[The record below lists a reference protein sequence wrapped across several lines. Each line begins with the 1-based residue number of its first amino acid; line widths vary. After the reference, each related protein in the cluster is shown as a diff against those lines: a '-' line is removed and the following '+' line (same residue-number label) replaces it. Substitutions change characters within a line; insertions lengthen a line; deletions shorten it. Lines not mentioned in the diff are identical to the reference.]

1 MRIPVSWLAEY
12 AALPEGLTTEA
23 LDAALVEAGLEV
35 EEVDDL
41 RGRVTGPLVVGRVAS
56 IEELT
61 EFKKPIRHCWVEV
74 GEAEP
79 RSVICG
85 ARNFAEGDLVVVAL
99 PGAELPGGFK
109 IASRQT
115 YGRLSDGMICSAR
128 ELGVSD
134 DHEGIIVLPTELLNT
149 VEVGAD
155 ARPVVGLD
163 DVVFELAITPDM
175 GYCFSVRGIAR
186 EVAHRLGV
194 AFTDPV
200 SKAAAPAAT
209 DGQPFPLRVETDGC
223 SRFTLRAVHGV
234 DANAESPEWMAKRL
248 TQAGM
253 RPLGLAV
260 DVTNYLMLELGHPLH
275 AFDLDALKGGL
286 VVRRANA
293 GETLTTLDD
302 VERRLDPEDM
312 VIVDGTGPLSLA
324 GVMGGQTSEVGPT
337 TRNVLIEAAHWDP
350 TSIARTSRRH
360 KLTSEASKR
369 YERGADAAISLLA
382 AQRAADL
389 LVEYGGGT
397 LAAEVADVDHREPIA
412 PIVMPVDLPSRTIGV
427 AYERDLVVAMLEAAG
442 CEVVGGKV
450 KEGTVEGGD
459 VFTVVPASWRP
470 DLTDPADLVEEV
482 ARLHGYGHIPSSIPR
497 AIAGTGLTASQRR
510 RRRVARSLA
519 DNGFVETYTF
529 PFVSRERADEFGL
542 DEKDP
547 QREAVAVLNPLDDAA
562 PLLRTTV
569 LASLVNAVKINLA
582 RGARDL
588 AVFEE
593 GLVFQPAEGW
603 TDLDVV
609 TLPVSRRPEDEQI
622 AAAIRRLPVQP
633 RHVAAVLCGQ
643 ASLAGVDTP
652 GRAVDWADAVEAA
665 EVVAEASGLKLEV
678 AQGEAA
684 PWHPGRCAELRVDG
698 LPVGHAGE
706 LHPEVC
712 ARLGLPKR
720 TVAMELDLSALP
732 LPDLAPAP
740 VISHFPAT
748 LIDVAVVVAE
758 AVPAG
763 EVESALREGAGE
775 LLDSLRLFDVYRD
788 AKLGED
794 RKSLAFKLELRAADR
809 TLTNEEGVAVRDA
822 AVAVAADR
830 FGAAI
835 RV

>member
-12 AALPEGLTTEA
+12 AALPADLTTEA

-61 EFKKPIRHCWVEV
+61 EFKKPIRHCRVEV

-109 IASRQT
+109 IGSRKT

-134 DHEGIIVLPTELLNT
+134 DHEGIIVLEGGT
-149 VEVGAD
+149 VGED
-155 ARPVVGLD
+155 ARPLVGLD

-194 AFTDPV
+194 AFTDPAA
-200 SKAAAPAAT
+200 KAVEPTAT
-209 DGQPFPLRVETDGC
+209 EHPPYPVRVETDGC
-223 SRFTLRAVHGV
+223 SRFTLREVRDV
-234 DANAESPEWMAKRL
+234 DANAESPAWMAKRL
-248 TQAGM
+248 AQAGM

-275 AFDLDALKGGL
+275 AFDRDALQDVM
-286 VVRRANA
+286 VVRRAKP
-293 GETLTTLDD
+293 GETLKTLDD
-302 VERRLDPEDM
+302 VERGLDPEDM
-312 VIVDGTGPLSLA
+312 VITDGTGPLSLA
-324 GVMGGQTSEVGPT
+324 GVMGGQTSEVGPN
-337 TRNVLIEAAHWDP
+337 TRNVLIEAAHWNP

-397 LAAEVADVDHREPIA
+397 LVEAVADIDNREPIT
-412 PIVMPVDLPSRTIGV
+412 PIVMPVDLPSRTVGV
-427 AYERDLVVAMLEAAG
+427 DYGRELIVAMLEAAG
-442 CEVVGGKV
+442 CEIVGGVV

-459 VFTVVPASWRP
+459 VLTVVPASWRP

-482 ARLHGYGHIPSSIPR
+482 ARLHGYGHIPSSVPP
-497 AIAGTGLTASQRR
+497 AIAGTGLTSSQRR
-510 RRRVARSLA
+510 RRRVARALA
-519 DNGFVETYTF
+519 DSGFVETYTF
-529 PFVSRERADEFGL
+529 PFVSRARADELGL

-569 LASLVNAVKINLA
+569 LASLVNAVRINLA

-603 TDLDVV
+603 SDLAVV
-609 TLPVSRRPEDEQI
+609 ELPVSKRPEDEAI

-643 ASLAGVDTP
+643 AVPAGVDTP
-652 GRAVDWADAVEAA
+652 GRVVDWADAVEAA
-665 EVVAEASGLKLEV
+665 EVVAAASGVDLEV

-684 PWHPGRCAELRVDG
+684 PWHPGRCAELRVG
-698 LPVGHAGE
+698 GVVVGHAGE

-712 ARLGLPKR
+712 ERLGLPRR
-720 TVAMELDLSALP
+720 TAAMELDLTALP

-748 LIDVAVVVAE
+748 LIDVAIVVAE
-758 AVPAG
+758 AVSVG
-763 EVESALREGAGE
+763 EVEAALREGAGA

-788 AKLGED
+788 AKLGEG

-822 AVAVAADR
+822 AVAVAAER

-835 RV
+835 RE

>member
-12 AALPEGLTTEA
+12 AALPEDLTTEA

-85 ARNFAEGDLVVVAL
+85 ARNFAAGDLVVVAL

-109 IASRQT
+109 IGSRKT

-134 DHEGIIVLPTELLNT
+134 EHDGIIVLPEG
-149 VEVGAD
+149 EVGAD
-155 ARPVVGLD
+155 ARPLVGLD

-175 GYCFSVRGIAR
+175 GYCFSVRGVAR

-194 AFTDPV
+194 AFTDPAA
-200 SKAAAPAAT
+200 KAVEPAAT
-209 DGQPFPLRVETDGC
+209 EHPPYPIRVETDGC
-223 SRFTLRAVHGV
+223 TRFTLREVRDV

-275 AFDLDALKGGL
+275 AFDRDALEDVM
-286 VVRRANA
+286 VVRRAKP
-293 GETLTTLDD
+293 GETLKTLDD
-302 VERRLDPEDM
+302 VERKLDPEDM
-312 VIVDGTGPLSLA
+312 VITDGTGPLSLA

-337 TRNVLIEAAHWDP
+337 TRNVLIEAAHWNP

-397 LAAEVADVDHREPIA
+397 LVETVADIDHREPIT
-412 PIVMPVDLPSRTIGV
+412 PISIPVTLPSKTIGV
-427 AYERDLVVAMLEAAG
+427 DYDRATVVSMLEAAG
-442 CEVVGGKV
+442 C
-450 KEGTVEGGD
+450 TVEGD
-459 VFTVVPASWRP
+459 EVLTVTPASWRP

-497 AIAGTGLTASQRR
+497 AIAGTGLTSSQRR
-510 RRRVARSLA
+510 RRRVARALA

-529 PFVSRERADEFGL
+529 PFVTRDRADELGL

-569 LASLVNAVKINLA
+569 LASLLNAVRLNLA
-582 RGARDL
+582 RGTKDL

-603 TDLDVV
+603 TELDVV
-609 TLPVSRRPEDEQI
+609 ELPVSKRPADEAI

-643 ASLAGVDTP
+643 AAPAGVDSP

-665 EVVAEASGLKLEV
+665 EVVAEASGVKLEV

-698 LPVGHAGE
+698 VVVGHAGE

-712 ARLGLPKR
+712 GRLGLPRR
-720 TVAMELDLSALP
+720 TVAMELDLTALP

-758 AVPAG
+758 TVPAG
-763 EVESALREGAGE
+763 DVEAALRDGAGE

-788 AKLGED
+788 AKLGEG

-809 TLTNEEGVAVRDA
+809 TLTNEEGVAVRDS
-822 AVAVAADR
+822 AVAVAAER
-830 FGAAI
+830 FGASI
-835 RV
+835 RE

>member
-12 AALPEGLTTEA
+12 AALPADLTTEA
-23 LDAALVEAGLEV
+23 LDSALVESGLEV

-61 EFKKPIRHCWVEV
+61 EFKKPIRHCHVEV

-79 RSVICG
+79 RSIICG

-99 PGAELPGGFK
+99 PGAVLPGGFA
-109 IASRQT
+109 IGSRKT

-134 DHEGIIVLPTELLNT
+134 DHDGIIVLPEGT
-149 VEVGAD
+149 VGED
-155 ARPVVGLD
+155 ARPLVGLD

-186 EVAHRLGV
+186 EVAHRLGA
-194 AFTDPV
+194 AFAD
-200 SKAAAPAAT
+200 PAAKADEPKTT
-209 DGQPFPLRVETDGC
+209 DVPPYPVRVETDGC
-223 SRFTLRAVHGV
+223 TRFTLREVRDV

-248 TQAGM
+248 VQAGM

-275 AFDLDALKGGL
+275 AFDRDALEDVM
-286 VVRRANA
+286 VVRRAQP
-293 GETLTTLDD
+293 GETLTTLDG

-312 VIVDGTGPLSLA
+312 VICDATGPLSLA
-324 GVMGGQTSEVGPT
+324 GVMGGLTSEVAPG

-350 TSIARTSRRH
+350 VSIARTSRRH
-360 KLTSEASKR
+360 RLTSEASKR
-369 YERGADAAISLLA
+369 YERGADPAISLLA

-397 LAAEVADVDHREPIA
+397 LVDEVADIDRRTPAEPIA
-412 PIVMPVDLPSRTIGV
+412 VPVDLPSRTVGV
-427 AYERDLVVAMLEAAG
+427 DYDRATVVSMLEAAG
-442 CEVVGGKV
+442 C
-450 KEGTVEGGD
+450 TVDGEGD
-459 VFTVVPASWRP
+459 VLSVTPASWRP

-482 ARLHGYGHIPSSIPR
+482 VRLHGYAHVPSATPR
-497 AIAGTGLTASQRR
+497 AIAGTGLTAAQRR
-510 RRRVARSLA
+510 RRRVARALA

-529 PFVSRERADEFGL
+529 PFVSRDRADELGL

-569 LASLVNAVKINLA
+569 LASLVNAVKTNLA

-603 TDLDVV
+603 TELDLV
-609 TLPVSRRPEDEQI
+609 TLPVSKRPEDEAI

-643 ASLAGVDTP
+643 AVPVGVDEP

-665 EVVAEASGLKLEV
+665 EIVAEAAGVELQV

-698 LPVGHAGE
+698 VVVGHAGE

-712 ARLGLPKR
+712 DRLGLPRR
-720 TVAMELDLSALP
+720 TAAMELDLTALP

-758 AVPAG
+758 SVPAG
-763 EVESALREGAGE
+763 QVEAALREGAGE

-788 AKLGED
+788 PKLGEG

-822 AVAVAADR
+822 AVAVAAER
-830 FGAAI
+830 FGAGL
-835 RV
+835 RE

>member
-12 AALPEGLTTEA
+12 AALPADLSTEA

-109 IASRQT
+109 IGSRKT
-115 YGRLSDGMICSAR
+115 YGRLSDGMICSAS

-134 DHEGIIVLPTELLNT
+134 DHDGIIVLPEGD
-149 VEVGAD
+149 VGAD
-155 ARPVVGLD
+155 ARPLVGLD
-163 DVVFELAITPDM
+163 EVVFELAITPDM

-200 SKAAAPAAT
+200 AKAAEPKAT
-209 DGQPFPLRVETDGC
+209 AGQPFPLSVETDGC
-223 SRFTLRAVHGV
+223 TRFTLRAVRDV
-234 DANAESPEWMAKRL
+234 DANAEAPEWMAKRL

-275 AFDLDALKGGL
+275 AFDLDALEGGL
-286 VVRRANA
+286 TVRRANP

-302 VERRLDPEDM
+302 VERVLDPEDM
-312 VIVDGTGPLSLA
+312 VICDATGPLSLA

-337 TRNVLIEAAHWDP
+337 TSNVLIEAAHWNP
-350 TSIARTSRRH
+350 VSIARTSRRH

-369 YERGADAAISLLA
+369 YERGADAAISMLA

-397 LAAEVADVDHREPIA
+397 LVAEVADVDRREPIA
-412 PIVMPVDLPSRTIGV
+412 PIVMPVDLPSKTIGV
-427 AYERDLVVAMLEAAG
+427 EYDRELIVAMLEAAG

-497 AIAGTGLTASQRR
+497 AIAGTGLSSSQRR
-510 RRRVARSLA
+510 RRRVARALA

-529 PFVSRERADEFGL
+529 PFVSRERADELGL

-547 QREAVAVLNPLDDAA
+547 QREAIAVLNPLDDAA

-569 LASLVNAVKINLA
+569 LASLVNAVKVNLA

-603 TDLDVV
+603 TELDLVA
-609 TLPVSRRPEDEQI
+609 LPVSKRPADEAI
-622 AAAIRRLPVQP
+622 EAAIRRLPVQP

-643 ASLAGVDTP
+643 AVPVGVGVP
-652 GRAVDWADAVEAA
+652 GRAVDWTDAVEAA
-665 EVVAEASGLKLEV
+665 EVVAEASGVQLQV

-712 ARLGLPKR
+712 DRLGLPKR

-732 LPDLAPAP
+732 AAGLAPAP

-775 LLDSLRLFDVYRD
+775 LLDGLRLFDVYRD

-822 AVAVAADR
+822 AVAVAAER
-830 FGAAI
+830 FGASI

>member
-12 AALPEGLTTEA
+12 AALPADLSTEA
-23 LDAALVEAGLEV
+23 LDAALVESGLEV

-61 EFKKPIRHCWVEV
+61 EFKKPIRHCQVEV

-79 RSVICG
+79 RSIICG

-109 IASRQT
+109 IASRKT

-134 DHEGIIVLPTELLNT
+134 DHEGIIVLPET
-149 VEVGAD
+149 VLETTAVGED

-194 AFTDPV
+194 AFTDPAA
-200 SKAAAPAAT
+200 KAAEPKAT
-209 DGQPFPLRVETDGC
+209 EHPPYPVRVETDGC
-223 SRFTLRAVHGV
+223 TRFTLREVRDV
-234 DANAESPEWMAKRL
+234 DANAESPEWMARRL
-248 TQAGM
+248 VQAGM

-275 AFDLDALKGGL
+275 AFDRDALEDVL
-286 VVRRANA
+286 VVRRAQP
-293 GETLTTLDD
+293 GETLKTLDD
-302 VERRLDPEDM
+302 VERALDPEDM
-312 VIVDGTGPLSLA
+312 VICDATGPLSLA
-324 GVMGGQTSEVGPT
+324 GVMGGLTSEVVPG

-350 TSIARTSRRH
+350 VSIARTSRRH

-369 YERGADAAISLLA
+369 YERGADAALSMIA

-389 LVEYGGGT
+389 LVEYGGGN
-397 LAAEVADVDHREPIA
+397 LVDEVADLDNRKPIPA
-412 PIVMPVDLPSRTIGV
+412 ISLPVDLPSRTVGV
-427 AYERDLVVAMLEAAG
+427 EYDRATVVAMLEAAG
-442 CEVVGGKV
+442 C
-450 KEGTVEGGD
+450 TVDGDGD
-459 VFTVVPASWRP
+459 VLSVVPASWRT
-470 DLTDPADLVEEV
+470 DITDPVDLVEEV
-482 ARLHGYGHIPSSIPR
+482 VRLHGYAHVPSATPR
-497 AIAGTGLTASQRR
+497 AIAGTGLTAAQRR
-510 RRRVARSLA
+510 RRRVARALA
-519 DNGFVETYTF
+519 DGGFVETYTF
-529 PFVSRERADEFGL
+529 PFVSRDRADELGL

-569 LASLVNAVKINLA
+569 LATLVNAVRINLA
-582 RGARDL
+582 RGAKDL

-593 GLVFQPAEGW
+593 GLVFEPAGGW
-603 TDLDVV
+603 TELDAVV
-609 TLPVSRRPEDEQI
+609 LPVSKRPDDEAI

-643 ASLAGVDTP
+643 AVPAGVDAP

-665 EVVAEASGLKLEV
+665 ELVARAAGVELEA
-678 AQGEAA
+678 AQGQAA

-698 LPVGHAGE
+698 VAVGHAGE

-712 ARLGLPKR
+712 ERLGLPRR
-720 TVAMELDLSALP
+720 TAAMELDLTALP
-732 LPDLAPAP
+732 LPGLAPAP
-740 VISHFPAT
+740 VVSHFPAT
-748 LIDVAVVVAE
+748 LIDVAVVVDE

-763 EVESALREGAGE
+763 QVEAALREGAGE

-788 AKLGED
+788 AKLGEG
-794 RKSLAFKLELRAADR
+794 RKSLAFKLELRANDR

-822 AVAVAADR
+822 AVAVAAER
-830 FGAAI
+830 FGAGL
-835 RV
+835 RG

>member
-12 AALPEGLTTEA
+12 AALPADLSTEA
-23 LDAALVEAGLEV
+23 LDAALVESGLEV

-56 IEELT
+56 VEELT
-61 EFKKPIRHCWVEV
+61 EFKKPIRHCQVEV

-79 RSVICG
+79 RSIICG

-109 IASRQT
+109 IASRKT

-134 DHEGIIVLPTELLNT
+134 DHEGIIVLPEAVLEQTA
-149 VEVGAD
+149 VGED

-194 AFTDPV
+194 AFTDPAA
-200 SKAAAPAAT
+200 KAAEPKAT
-209 DGQPFPLRVETDGC
+209 EHPPYPVRVETDGC
-223 SRFTLRAVHGV
+223 TRFTLREVRDV
-234 DANAESPEWMAKRL
+234 DANAEAPEWMARRL
-248 TQAGM
+248 VQAGM

-275 AFDLDALKGGL
+275 AFDRDALEDVL
-286 VVRRANA
+286 VVRRAQP
-293 GETLTTLDD
+293 GETLKTLDD
-302 VERRLDPEDM
+302 VERKLDPEDM
-312 VIVDGTGPLSLA
+312 VICDATGPLSLA
-324 GVMGGQTSEVGPT
+324 GVMGGLTSEVVPG

-350 TSIARTSRRH
+350 VSIARTSRRH

-369 YERGADAAISLLA
+369 YERGADAALSMTA

-397 LAAEVADVDHREPIA
+397 LVDEVADIDNRKPIPA
-412 PIVMPVDLPSRTIGV
+412 IELPVDLPSRTVGV
-427 AYERDLVVAMLEAAG
+427 DYDRATVVAMLEAAG
-442 CEVVGGKV
+442 C
-450 KEGTVEGGD
+450 TVDGDGD
-459 VFTVVPASWRP
+459 VLSVVPAPWRT
-470 DLTDPADLVEEV
+470 DITDPVDLVEEV
-482 ARLHGYGHIPSSIPR
+482 VRLHGYAHVPSATPR
-497 AIAGTGLTASQRR
+497 AIAGTGLTAAQRR
-510 RRRVARSLA
+510 RRRVARALA
-519 DNGFVETYTF
+519 DGGFVETYTF
-529 PFVSRERADEFGL
+529 PFVSRDRADELGL

-569 LASLVNAVKINLA
+569 LASLVNAVRINLA
-582 RGARDL
+582 RGAKDL

-593 GLVFQPAEGW
+593 GLVFRPADGW
-603 TDLDVV
+603 TELDAVV
-609 TLPVSRRPEDEQI
+609 LPVSKRPDDEAI

-643 ASLAGVDTP
+643 AVPAGVDSP

-665 EVVAEASGLKLEV
+665 ELVAQASGVELEA
-678 AQGEAA
+678 AQGQAA

-698 LPVGHAGE
+698 VVVGHAGE

-712 ARLGLPKR
+712 ERLGLPRR
-720 TVAMELDLSALP
+720 TAAMELDLTALP

-740 VISHFPAT
+740 VVSHFPAT
-748 LIDVAVVVAE
+748 LIDVAVVVDE

-763 EVESALREGAGE
+763 QVEAALREGAGE

-788 AKLGED
+788 AKLGEG
-794 RKSLAFKLELRAADR
+794 RKSLAFKLELRANDR

-822 AVAVAADR
+822 AVAVAAER
-830 FGAAI
+830 FGAGLRA
-835 RV
+835 

>member
-12 AALPEGLTTEA
+12 AALPADLTTEA
-23 LDAALVEAGLEV
+23 LDAALVECGLEV

-41 RGRVTGPLVVGRVAS
+41 RARVTGPLVVGRVVA

-61 EFKKPIRHCWVEV
+61 EFKKPIRHCRVDV

-79 RSVICG
+79 RLIICG
-85 ARNFAEGDLVVVAL
+85 ASNFAEGDLVVVAL

-109 IASRQT
+109 IGSRQT

-134 DHEGIIVLPTELLNT
+134 EHDGILVLSEG
-149 VEVGAD
+149 EVGAD
-155 ARPVVGLD
+155 GRAAVGLD

-194 AFTDPV
+194 AFTDPAA
-200 SKAAAPAAT
+200 KAVEPVAT
-209 DGQPFPLRVETDGC
+209 EHPPYPIRVETDGC
-223 SRFTLRAVHGV
+223 TRFTLREVRDV
-234 DANAESPEWMAKRL
+234 DANAASPEWMAKRL
-248 TQAGM
+248 VQAGM

-275 AFDLDALKGGL
+275 AFDRDALEDVL
-286 VVRRANA
+286 VVRRANP
-293 GETLTTLDD
+293 GETLQTLDD
-302 VERRLDPEDM
+302 VIRKLDPEDI
-312 VIVDGTGPLSLA
+312 VITDGTGPISLA
-324 GVMGGQTSEVGPT
+324 GVMGGQTSEVGPK
-337 TRNVLIEAAHWDP
+337 TRNVLIEAAHWNP
-350 TSIARTSRRH
+350 VSIARTSRRH
-360 KLTSEASKR
+360 RITSEASKR
-369 YERGADAAISLLA
+369 YERGADPALSLIA
-382 AQRAADL
+382 AQRAAEL

-397 LAAEVADVDHREPIA
+397 LVETVADVDHRVPSA
-412 PIVMPVDLPSRTIGV
+412 PISMPVDLPSRTVGV
-427 AYERDLVVAMLEAAG
+427 DYDRSLVVAMLEAAG
-442 CEVVGGKV
+442 C
-450 KEGTVEGGD
+450 TVDGD
-459 VFTVVPASWRP
+459 DVLSVTPASWRP

-482 ARLHGYGHIPSSIPR
+482 VRLHGYAHVPSAKPR
-497 AIAGTGLTASQRR
+497 AIAGTGLTAAQRR
-510 RRRVARSLA
+510 RRRVARALA

-529 PFVSRERADEFGL
+529 PFVSRERADELGL

-569 LASLVNAVKINLA
+569 LASLVNAVRTNLA

-593 GLVFQPAEGW
+593 GLVFQPAEDW
-603 TDLDVV
+603 ADLEVV
-609 TLPVSRRPEDEQI
+609 ELPVSKRPEDEAI

-643 ASLAGVDTP
+643 AVPAGVDAP
-652 GRAVDWADAVEAA
+652 GRTVDWADAIEAA
-665 EVVAEASGLKLEV
+665 EVVAEASGVALEV
-678 AQGEAA
+678 TQGEAA
-684 PWHPGRCAELRVDG
+684 PWHPGRCAELRVG
-698 LPVGHAGE
+698 GIPVGYAGE

-712 ARLGLPKR
+712 ERLGLPRR
-720 TVAMELDLSALP
+720 TAAMELDLTALP
-732 LPDLAPAP
+732 EQDLAPAP

-758 AVPAG
+758 PVPAG

-788 AKLGED
+788 AKLGEG

-822 AVAVAADR
+822 AVAVAAAR

>member
-12 AALPEGLTTEA
+12 AALPADLSTA
-23 LDAALVEAGLEV
+23 DLDAALVECGLEV

-41 RGRVTGPLVVGRVAS
+41 RARVTGPLVVGRVAS

-79 RSVICG
+79 RSIICG

-99 PGAELPGGFK
+99 PGAELPGGFR
-109 IASRQT
+109 IASRKT

-134 DHEGIIVLPTELLNT
+134 DHEGIIVLPEGT
-149 VEVGAD
+149 VGED
-155 ARPVVGLD
+155 ARAVVGLD

-194 AFTDPV
+194 AFTDPAA
-200 SKAAAPAAT
+200 KAKEEPAT
-209 DGQPFPLRVETDGC
+209 GSQPFPIAVETEGC
-223 SRFTLRAVHGV
+223 TRFTARAVHNV
-234 DANAESPEWMAKRL
+234 DANAESPEWLAKRL
-248 TQAGM
+248 VQAGM
-253 RPLGLAV
+253 RPIGLAV

-275 AFDLDALKGGL
+275 AFDLDALSEGL
-286 VVRRANA
+286 TVRQARP
-293 GETLTTLDD
+293 GEVLKTLDD

-312 VIVDGTGPLSLA
+312 VICDATGPLSLA
-324 GVMGGQTSEVGPT
+324 GVMGGQSSEVEPH
-337 TRNVLIEAAHWDP
+337 TRNVLIEAAHWNP
-350 TSIARTSRRH
+350 TAIARTSRRH
-360 KLTSEASKR
+360 RLSSEASKR
-369 YERGADAAISLLA
+369 YERGADAALSLLA

-397 LAAEVADVDHREPIA
+397 LAPEVADIDRRGPIA
-412 PIVMPVDLPSRTIGV
+412 PITIPVDLPARTVGV
-427 AYERDLVVAMLEAAG
+427 DYERATVVAMLEAAG
-442 CEVVGGKV
+442 C
-450 KEGTVEGGD
+450 TVDGDGD
-459 VFTVVPASWRP
+459 VLTVVPASWRP

-482 ARLHGYGHIPSSIPR
+482 VRLHGYAHVPSATPR
-497 AIAGTGLTASQRR
+497 AIAGTGLTSAQRR
-510 RRRVARSLA
+510 RRRVARALA

-529 PFVSRERADEFGL
+529 PFVSRERADELGL

-562 PLLRTTV
+562 PLLRATV
-569 LASLVNAVKINLA
+569 LASLVNAVRVNLA
-582 RGARDL
+582 RGAKDL

-603 TDLDVV
+603 TEFDVV
-609 TLPVSRRPEDEQI
+609 ALPVSKRPEDEAI
-622 AAAIRRLPVQP
+622 EAAIRRLPVQP

-643 ASLAGVDTP
+643 AVPAGVDSP

-665 EVVAEASGLKLEV
+665 EVVAEAAGVVLET

-698 LPVGHAGE
+698 AVVGHAGE

-712 ARLGLPKR
+712 ARLGLPRR
-720 TVAMELDLSALP
+720 TAAMELDLTALP

-740 VISHFPAT
+740 VVSHFPAT
-748 LIDVAVVVAE
+748 LIDVAVVVDE

-763 EVESALREGAGE
+763 KVEEALREGAGE

-788 AKLGED
+788 AKLGEG
-794 RKSLAFKLELRAADR
+794 RKSLAFKLELRANDR

-822 AVAVAADR
+822 AVAVAAER
-830 FGAAI
+830 FGAGL
-835 RV
+835 RE

>member
-12 AALPEGLTTEA
+12 AALPADLSTEA
-23 LDAALVEAGLEV
+23 LDAALVESGLEV

-61 EFKKPIRHCWVEV
+61 EFKKPIRHCQVEV

-79 RSVICG
+79 RSIICG
-85 ARNFAEGDLVVVAL
+85 ARNFNEGDLVVVAL

-109 IASRQT
+109 IGSRKT

-134 DHEGIIVLPTELLNT
+134 DHEGIIVLDEGT
-149 VEVGAD
+149 VGED
-155 ARPVVGLD
+155 ARAIVGLD

-200 SKAAAPAAT
+200 AKAAEPKAT
-209 DGQPFPLRVETDGC
+209 EHPPYPVRVETDGC
-223 SRFTLRAVHGV
+223 TRFTLREVRDV
-234 DANAESPEWMAKRL
+234 DANAEAPEWMAKRL
-248 TQAGM
+248 VQAGM

-275 AFDLDALKGGL
+275 AFDRDALEDVL
-286 VVRRANA
+286 VVRRANP
-293 GETLTTLDD
+293 GETLKTLDD
-302 VERRLDPEDM
+302 VERKLDPEDM
-312 VIVDGTGPLSLA
+312 VICDATGPLSLA
-324 GVMGGQTSEVGPT
+324 GVMGGLTSEVVPG

-397 LAAEVADVDHREPIA
+397 LVEEVADLDGRAPIA
-412 PIVMPVDLPSRTIGV
+412 PIELPVDLPSRLVGV
-427 AYERDLVVAMLEAAG
+427 DYGRATVVSMLEASG
-442 CEVVGGKV
+442 C
-450 KEGTVEGGD
+450 TVEGGD
-459 VFTVVPASWRP
+459 VLTVTPASWRP
-470 DLTDPADLVEEV
+470 DITDPADLVEEV
-482 ARLHGYGHIPSSIPR
+482 VRLHGYAHVPSATPR
-497 AIAGTGLTASQRR
+497 AIAGTGLTSAQRR
-510 RRRVARSLA
+510 RRRVAQALA
-519 DNGFVETYTF
+519 DNGFTETYTF
-529 PFVSRERADEFGL
+529 PFVSRERADELGL

-562 PLLRTTV
+562 PLLRATV
-569 LASLVNAVKINLA
+569 LASLVNAVRINLA
-582 RGARDL
+582 RGAKDL

-603 TDLDVV
+603 TDLEVV
-609 TLPVSRRPEDEQI
+609 HLPVSKRPEDESI

-643 ASLAGVDTP
+643 AVPAGVDSP

-665 EVVAEASGLKLEV
+665 EVVAEAAGVELQV

-698 LPVGHAGE
+698 AVVGHAGE

-712 ARLGLPKR
+712 DRLGLPRR
-720 TVAMELDLSALP
+720 TAAMELDLTALP

-763 EVESALREGAGE
+763 QVEAALREGAGE
-775 LLDSLRLFDVYRD
+775 LLDSVRLFDVYRD
-788 AKLGED
+788 AKLGEG

-822 AVAVAADR
+822 AVAVAAER
-830 FGAAI
+830 FGAGL
-835 RV
+835 RE

>member
-12 AALPEGLTTEA
+12 AALPEDLSTEA

-41 RGRVTGPLVVGRVAS
+41 RARVTGPLVVGRVAS

-61 EFKKPIRHCWVEV
+61 EFKKPIRHCQVEV

-79 RSVICG
+79 RSIICG

-109 IASRQT
+109 IASRKT

-134 DHEGIIVLPTELLNT
+134 DHEGIIVLPEGT
-149 VEVGAD
+149 VGED
-155 ARPVVGLD
+155 ARAVVGLD

-194 AFTDPV
+194 AFTDPAA
-200 SKAAAPAAT
+200 KAVEPEATAA
-209 DGQPFPLRVETDGC
+209 QPFPLSVETDGC
-223 SRFTLRAVHGV
+223 TRFTLRAVTGV
-234 DANAESPEWMAKRL
+234 DANAEAPEWMAKRL

-286 VVRRANA
+286 VVRRADA
-293 GETLTTLDD
+293 GERLTTLEG
-302 VERRLDPEDM
+302 VERALDAEDM
-312 VIVDGTGPLSLA
+312 VICDETGPLSLA
-324 GVMGGQTSEVGPT
+324 GVMGGLTSEVAEG
-337 TRNVLIEAAHWDP
+337 TRNVLIEAAQWDSV
-350 TSIARTSRRH
+350 SIARTSRRH

-369 YERGADAAISLLA
+369 YERGVDGAISLLA

-397 LAAEVADVDHREPIA
+397 LQPEVADVDRRAGREPIV
-412 PIVMPVDLPSRTIGV
+412 IPVDLPSRVVGV
-427 AYERDLVVAMLEAAG
+427 DYDRETVIAMLEAAG
-442 CEVVGGKV
+442 CEVVGGVV

-459 VFTVVPASWRP
+459 VLTVVPGSWRP
-470 DLTDPADLVEEV
+470 DLTDPVDLVEEV
-482 ARLHGYGHIPSSIPR
+482 ARLDGYGRIPSSIPR
-497 AIAGTGLTASQRR
+497 AIAGTGLSPAQRR
-510 RRRVARSLA
+510 RRRVARALA

-529 PFVSRERADEFGL
+529 PFVSRGRADELGL

-562 PLLRTTV
+562 PLLRSTV
-569 LASLVNAVKINLA
+569 LASLVNAVRVNLS
-582 RGARDL
+582 RGAKDL

-593 GLVFQPAEGW
+593 GLVFKPAEGW
-603 TDLDVV
+603 TELESVA
-609 TLPVSRRPEDEQI
+609 LPVSKRPADELI
-622 AAAIRRLPVQP
+622 EAAIRRLPVQP

-643 ASLAGVDTP
+643 AVPAGVDAP
-652 GRAVDWADAVEAA
+652 GRAVDWSDAIEAA
-665 EVVAEASGLKLEV
+665 EIVAEAAGVRLEA

-684 PWHPGRCAELRVDG
+684 PWHPGRCAELIVDG
-698 LPVGHAGE
+698 LVVGHAGE

-712 ARLGLPKR
+712 ERLGLPKR
-720 TVAMELDLSALP
+720 TAAMELDLSALP

-740 VISHFPAT
+740 VVSHFPAT

-758 AVPAG
+758 SVPAG
-763 EVESALREGAGE
+763 DVEAALRDGAGE

-822 AVAVAADR
+822 AVAVAAER

>member
-12 AALPEGLTTEA
+12 AALPADLTTEA
-23 LDAALVEAGLEV
+23 LDAALVECGLEV

-41 RGRVTGPLVVGRVAS
+41 RGRVTGPLVVGRVAA

-61 EFKKPIRHCWVEV
+61 EFKKPIRHCQVEV

-79 RSVICG
+79 RSIICG

-99 PGAELPGGFK
+99 PGAELPGGFT
-109 IASRQT
+109 IGSRKT

-134 DHEGIIVLPTELLNT
+134 DHEGIIVLPAGT
-149 VEVGAD
+149 VGED
-155 ARPVVGLD
+155 ARPLVGLD

-194 AFTDPV
+194 AFTDPAA
-200 SKAAAPAAT
+200 KAAEPKAT
-209 DGQPFPLRVETDGC
+209 EHPPYPVRVETDGC
-223 SRFTLRAVHGV
+223 TRFTLREVRDV

-248 TQAGM
+248 VQAGM

-275 AFDLDALKGGL
+275 AFDRDALQDVL
-286 VVRRANA
+286 VVRRARP
-293 GETLTTLDD
+293 GETLKTLDD

-312 VIVDGTGPLSLA
+312 VICDATGPLSLA
-324 GVMGGQTSEVGPT
+324 GVMGGLTSEVVPG

-369 YERGADAAISLLA
+369 YERGADAGITLLA

-397 LAAEVADVDHREPIA
+397 LVDEVADVDRREPAA
-412 PIVMPVDLPSRTIGV
+412 PVALPVDLPSRTVGV
-427 AYERDLVVAMLEAAG
+427 DYDRATVVAMLEAAG
-442 CEVVGGKV
+442 C
-450 KEGTVEGGD
+450 TVEGGD
-459 VFTVVPASWRP
+459 VLSVTPASWRP

-482 ARLHGYGHIPSSIPR
+482 VRLHGYAHVPSATPR
-497 AIAGTGLTASQRR
+497 AIAGTGLTPAQRR
-510 RRRVARSLA
+510 RRRVARALA
-519 DNGFVETYTF
+519 DNGFTETYTF
-529 PFVSRERADEFGL
+529 PFVSRERADELGL
-542 DEKDP
+542 DAKDP

-569 LASLVNAVKINLA
+569 LASLVNAVRLNLA
-582 RGARDL
+582 RGAKDL

-603 TDLDVV
+603 TELETVA
-609 TLPVSRRPEDEQI
+609 LPVSKRPADEAI

-643 ASLAGVDTP
+643 AVPAGVDAP

-665 EVVAEASGLKLEV
+665 EIAAAAAGVRLEA

-698 LPVGHAGE
+698 AVVGHAGE

-712 ARLGLPKR
+712 ERLGLPRR
-720 TVAMELDLSALP
+720 TAAMELDLTALP

-740 VISHFPAT
+740 VVSHFPAT

-758 AVPAG
+758 SVPAG
-763 EVESALREGAGE
+763 QVEAALREGAGE
-775 LLDSLRLFDVYRD
+775 LLESLRLFDVYRD
-788 AKLGED
+788 AKLGEG

-822 AVAVAADR
+822 AVAVAAER
-830 FGAAI
+830 FGAGL
-835 RV
+835 RE

>member
-12 AALPEGLTTEA
+12 AALPDDLTTEA
-23 LDAALVEAGLEV
+23 LDAVLVEAGLEV

-109 IASRQT
+109 IGSRKT

-134 DHEGIIVLPTELLNT
+134 DHEGIIVLESGT
-149 VEVGAD
+149 VGED

-194 AFTDPV
+194 AFTDPAA
-200 SKAAAPAAT
+200 KAVEPAAT
-209 DGQPFPLRVETDGC
+209 EHPPYPVRVETDGC
-223 SRFTLRAVHGV
+223 SRFTLREVRDV

-275 AFDLDALKGGL
+275 AFDRDALEDVM
-286 VVRRANA
+286 VVRRAKA

-302 VERRLDPEDM
+302 VERKLDPEDM
-312 VIVDGTGPLSLA
+312 VITDGTGPLSLA

-337 TRNVLIEAAHWDP
+337 TRNVLIEAAHWNP
-350 TSIARTSRRH
+350 TAIARTSRRH

-397 LAAEVADVDHREPIA
+397 LVDAVADIDHREPIT
-412 PIVMPVDLPSRTIGV
+412 PITIPVDLPSKTIGV
-427 AYERDLVVAMLEAAG
+427 DYDRSTVVAMLEAAG
-442 CEVVGGKV
+442 C
-450 KEGTVEGGD
+450 TVEGD
-459 VFTVVPASWRP
+459 EVLTVTPASWRP

-497 AIAGTGLTASQRR
+497 AIAGTGLTSSQRR
-510 RRRVARSLA
+510 RRRVARALA

-529 PFVSRERADEFGL
+529 PFVSRDRADELGL

-569 LASLVNAVKINLA
+569 LASLVNAVRINLS
-582 RGARDL
+582 RGAKDL

-603 TDLDVV
+603 SDLEVV
-609 TLPVSRRPEDEQI
+609 ELPVSKRPEDEAI

-643 ASLAGVDTP
+643 AVPAGVDAP

-665 EVVAEASGLKLEV
+665 EVVAAASGVTLDV

-684 PWHPGRCAELRVDG
+684 PWHPGRCAALRVDG
-698 LPVGHAGE
+698 VVVGHAGE

-712 ARLGLPKR
+712 ERLGLPRR
-720 TVAMELDLSALP
+720 TAAMELDLTALP

-748 LIDVAVVVAE
+748 LIDVAIVVGE
-758 AVPAG
+758 TVPAG
-763 EVESALREGAGE
+763 EVEAALRAGAGE

-788 AKLGED
+788 AKLGEGK
-794 RKSLAFKLELRAADR
+794 KSLAFKLELRAADR

-822 AVAVAADR
+822 AVAVAAER

-835 RV
+835 RE

>member
-12 AALPEGLTTEA
+12 AALPADLTTEA
-23 LDAALVEAGLEV
+23 LDAALVECGLEV

-61 EFKKPIRHCWVEV
+61 EFKKPIRHCHVEV

-79 RSVICG
+79 RSIICG
-85 ARNFAEGDLVVVAL
+85 ARNFNEGDLVVVAL
-99 PGAELPGGFK
+99 PGAELPGGFQ
-109 IASRQT
+109 IASRKT

-134 DHEGIIVLPTELLNT
+134 DHDGIIVLTEGT
-149 VEVGAD
+149 VGEN
-155 ARPVVGLD
+155 ARPLVGLD

-194 AFTDPV
+194 AFTDPAA
-200 SKAAAPAAT
+200 KAVEPKAT
-209 DGQPFPLRVETDGC
+209 EVPPYPIRVETDGC
-223 SRFTLRAVHGV
+223 TRFTLREVRDV

-248 TQAGM
+248 VQAGM

-275 AFDLDALKGGL
+275 AFDRDALEDVM
-286 VVRRANA
+286 VVRRANP
-293 GETLTTLDD
+293 GETLATLDG
-302 VERRLDPEDM
+302 VQRRLDPEDI
-312 VIVDGTGPLSLA
+312 VITDGTGPLSLA
-324 GVMGGQTSEVGPT
+324 GVMGGQTSEVGPN
-337 TRNVLIEAAHWDP
+337 TRNVLIEAAHWNP
-350 TSIARTSRRH
+350 VSIARTSRRH
-360 KLTSEASKR
+360 RLTSEASKR
-369 YERGADAAISLLA
+369 YERGADPALSLIA

-397 LAAEVADVDHREPIA
+397 LVEEVADIDHREPVA
-412 PIVMPVDLPSRTIGV
+412 PIAMRVDLPSRTVGV
-427 AYERDLVVAMLEAAG
+427 DYDHELVVSMLEAAG
-442 CEVVGGKV
+442 C
-450 KEGTVEGGD
+450 TVEGD
-459 VFTVVPASWRP
+459 EVLSVTPASWRP

-482 ARLHGYGHIPSSIPR
+482 VRLHGYGHVPSATPR
-497 AIAGTGLTASQRR
+497 AIAGTGLTPSQRR
-510 RRRVARSLA
+510 RRRVARALA

-529 PFVSRERADEFGL
+529 PFVTRERADELSL

-569 LASLVNAVKINLA
+569 LASLVNAVRLNLA

-593 GLVFQPAEGW
+593 GLVFQPAEDW
-603 TDLDVV
+603 ADLEVV
-609 TLPVSRRPEDEQI
+609 DLPVSKRPADEAI

-643 ASLAGVDTP
+643 AVPAGVDAP
-652 GRAVDWADAVEAA
+652 GRAVDWSDAIEAA
-665 EVVAEASGLKLEV
+665 EVVAEAAGVTLQV

-698 LPVGHAGE
+698 ISVGHAGE

-712 ARLGLPKR
+712 ERLGLPRR
-720 TVAMELDLSALP
+720 TAAMELDLSALP

-748 LIDVAVVVAE
+748 LIDVAVVVPESA
-758 AVPAG
+758 PAG
-763 EVESALREGAGE
+763 EVEAALREGAGE

-788 AKLGED
+788 AKLGEG
-794 RKSLAFKLELRAADR
+794 RKSLAFKLELRATDR

-822 AVAVAADR
+822 AVAVAAER

>member
-12 AALPEGLTTEA
+12 AALPADLTTEA

-35 EEVDDL
+35 EAVDDL

-61 EFKKPIRHCWVEV
+61 EFKKPIRHCLVEV

-79 RSVICG
+79 RSIICG

-109 IASRQT
+109 IGSRKT

-134 DHEGIIVLPTELLNT
+134 EHDGIIVLAEG
-149 VEVGAD
+149 EVGAD
-155 ARPVVGLD
+155 ARPLVGLD
-163 DVVFELAITPDM
+163 EVVFELAITPDM

-194 AFTDPV
+194 AFTDPAA
-200 SKAAAPAAT
+200 KAVEPAAT
-209 DGQPFPLRVETDGC
+209 EHPPYPVRVETDGC
-223 SRFTLRAVHGV
+223 TRFTLREVRDV

-275 AFDLDALKGGL
+275 AFDRDALEDVM
-286 VVRRANA
+286 VVRRAKP
-293 GETLTTLDD
+293 GETLKTLDD
-302 VERRLDPEDM
+302 VERKLDPEDM
-312 VIVDGTGPLSLA
+312 VITDGTGPLSLA
-324 GVMGGQTSEVGPT
+324 GVMGGQTSEVGPK
-337 TRNVLIEAAHWDP
+337 TRNVLIEAAHWNP
-350 TSIARTSRRH
+350 VSIARTSRRH

-369 YERGADAAISLLA
+369 YERGADAGITLIA

-397 LAAEVADVDHREPIA
+397 LVETVADIDHREPIA
-412 PIVMPVDLPSRTIGV
+412 PVTMPIDLPSKTIGV
-427 AYERDLVVAMLEAAG
+427 DYDRALVVSMLEAAG
-442 CEVVGGKV
+442 C
-450 KEGTVEGGD
+450 TVEGD
-459 VFTVVPASWRP
+459 DLLTVTPASWRP

-497 AIAGTGLTASQRR
+497 AVAGTGLTASQRR
-510 RRRVARSLA
+510 RRRVARALA

-529 PFVSRERADEFGL
+529 PFVTRDRADELGL

-562 PLLRTTV
+562 PLLRATV
-569 LASLVNAVKINLA
+569 LASLVNAVRTNLA
-582 RGARDL
+582 RGVRDL

-603 TDLDVV
+603 TELEVV
-609 TLPVSRRPEDEQI
+609 ELPVTRRPEDEAI

-643 ASLAGVDTP
+643 AVPAGIEP
-652 GRAVDWADAVEAA
+652 GRAVDWADAIEAA
-665 EVVAEASGLKLEV
+665 EVVAEAAGVKLDV

-698 LPVGHAGE
+698 ATVGYAGE

-712 ARLGLPKR
+712 ERLGLPRR
-720 TVAMELDLSALP
+720 TAAMELDLSALP

-758 AVPAG
+758 SVPAG
-763 EVESALREGAGE
+763 DVEAALREGAGE
-775 LLDSLRLFDVYRD
+775 LLDGLRLFDVYRD
-788 AKLGED
+788 AKLGEG

-822 AVAVAADR
+822 AVAVAAER
-830 FGAAI
+830 FGASI
-835 RV
+835 RE

>member
-12 AALPEGLTTEA
+12 AALPEDLTTEA

-35 EEVDDL
+35 EEVEDL

-109 IASRQT
+109 IGSRKT

-134 DHEGIIVLPTELLNT
+134 DHDGIIVLEGGT
-149 VEVGAD
+149 VGED
-155 ARPVVGLD
+155 ARPLVGLD

-194 AFTDPV
+194 AFTDPAA
-200 SKAAAPAAT
+200 KAVEPAAT
-209 DGQPFPLRVETDGC
+209 EHPPYPVRVETDGC
-223 SRFTLRAVHGV
+223 SRFTLREVRDV

-275 AFDLDALKGGL
+275 AFDRDALEDVM
-286 VVRRANA
+286 VVRRAKP
-293 GETLTTLDD
+293 GETLKTLDD
-302 VERRLDPEDM
+302 VERGLDPEDM
-312 VIVDGTGPLSLA
+312 VITDGTGPLSLA

-337 TRNVLIEAAHWDP
+337 TRNVLIEAAHWNP
-350 TSIARTSRRH
+350 TAIARTSRRH

-369 YERGADAAISLLA
+369 YERGADAGITLLA

-397 LAAEVADVDHREPIA
+397 LVEAVADIDHREPATPIA
-412 PIVMPVDLPSRTIGV
+412 IPVDLPSKTIGV
-427 AYERDLVVAMLEAAG
+427 DYDRSTVVAMLEAAG
-442 CEVVGGKV
+442 CTVDGDEVL
-450 KEGTVEGGD
+450 TV
-459 VFTVVPASWRP
+459 TPASWRP

-497 AIAGTGLTASQRR
+497 AIAGTGLTSSQRR
-510 RRRVARSLA
+510 RRRVARALA
-519 DNGFVETYTF
+519 DTGFVETYTF
-529 PFVSRERADEFGL
+529 PFVSRERADELGL

-569 LASLVNAVKINLA
+569 LASLVNAVRLNLA
-582 RGARDL
+582 RGAKDL

-603 TDLDVV
+603 SDLEVV
-609 TLPVSRRPEDEQI
+609 ELPVSKRPEDEAI

-643 ASLAGVDTP
+643 AVPAGVDAP
-652 GRAVDWADAVEAA
+652 GRIVDWADAVEAA
-665 EVVAEASGLKLEV
+665 EVVAAASGVKLEV

-698 LPVGHAGE
+698 AVVGHAGE
-706 LHPEVC
+706 LHPEAC
-712 ARLGLPKR
+712 ERLGLPRR
-720 TVAMELDLSALP
+720 TAAMELDLTALP

-748 LIDVAVVVAE
+748 LIDVAIVVGE
-758 AVPAG
+758 TVPAG
-763 EVESALREGAGE
+763 EVEAALREGAGE

-788 AKLGED
+788 PKLGEGK
-794 RKSLAFKLELRAADR
+794 KSLAFKLELRAADR

-822 AVAVAADR
+822 AVAVAAER

-835 RV
+835 RE

>member
-12 AALPEGLTTEA
+12 AALPADLSTEA
-23 LDAALVEAGLEV
+23 LDAALVESGLEV

-61 EFKKPIRHCWVEV
+61 EFKKPIRHCQVEV

-79 RSVICG
+79 RSIICG
-85 ARNFAEGDLVVVAL
+85 ARNFNEGDLVVVAL

-109 IASRQT
+109 IGSRKT

-134 DHEGIIVLPTELLNT
+134 DHEGIIVLDEGI
-149 VEVGAD
+149 VGED
-155 ARPVVGLD
+155 ARAIVGLD

-194 AFTDPV
+194 AFTDPAA
-200 SKAAAPAAT
+200 KAAEPKAT
-209 DGQPFPLRVETDGC
+209 EHPPYPVRVETDGC
-223 SRFTLRAVHGV
+223 TRFTLREVRDV
-234 DANAESPEWMAKRL
+234 DANAEAPEWMAKRL
-248 TQAGM
+248 VQAGM

-275 AFDLDALKGGL
+275 AFDRDALEDVL
-286 VVRRANA
+286 VVRRANP
-293 GETLTTLDD
+293 GETLKTLDD
-302 VERRLDPEDM
+302 VERKLDPEDM
-312 VIVDGTGPLSLA
+312 VICDATGPLSLA
-324 GVMGGQTSEVGPT
+324 GVMGGLTSEVVPG

-360 KLTSEASKR
+360 RLTSEASKR

-397 LAAEVADVDHREPIA
+397 LVEEVVDLDRRAPIA
-412 PIVMPVDLPSRTIGV
+412 PIELPVDLPSRLVGV
-427 AYERDLVVAMLEAAG
+427 DYDRATVVSMLEASG
-442 CEVVGGKV
+442 C
-450 KEGTVEGGD
+450 TVEGGD
-459 VFTVVPASWRP
+459 VLTVTPASWRP
-470 DLTDPADLVEEV
+470 DITDPADLVEEV
-482 ARLHGYGHIPSSIPR
+482 VRLHGYAHVPSATPR
-497 AIAGTGLTASQRR
+497 AIAGTGLTSAQRR
-510 RRRVARSLA
+510 RRRVAQALA
-519 DNGFVETYTF
+519 DNGFTETYTF
-529 PFVSRERADEFGL
+529 PFVSRERADELGL

-562 PLLRTTV
+562 PLLRATV
-569 LASLVNAVKINLA
+569 LASLVNAVRINLA
-582 RGARDL
+582 RGAKDL

-603 TDLDVV
+603 TDLEVV
-609 TLPVSRRPEDEQI
+609 HLPVSKRPEDESI

-643 ASLAGVDTP
+643 AVPAGVDSP

-665 EVVAEASGLKLEV
+665 EVVAEAAGVELQV

-698 LPVGHAGE
+698 AVVGHAGE

-712 ARLGLPKR
+712 DRLGLPRR
-720 TVAMELDLSALP
+720 TAAMELDLTALP

-763 EVESALREGAGE
+763 QVEAALREGAGE
-775 LLDSLRLFDVYRD
+775 LLDSVRLFDVYRD
-788 AKLGED
+788 AKLGEG

-822 AVAVAADR
+822 AVAVAAER
-830 FGAAI
+830 FGAGL
-835 RV
+835 RE

>member
-12 AALPEGLTTEA
+12 AALPADLTTEE

-41 RGRVTGPLVVGRVAS
+41 RGRVTGPLVVGRIAS

-61 EFKKPIRHCWVEV
+61 EFKKPIRHCHVEV

-79 RSVICG
+79 RSIICG

-99 PGAELPGGFK
+99 PGAELPGGFR
-109 IASRQT
+109 IGSRKT

-134 DHEGIIVLPTELLNT
+134 DHEGIIVLPEGA
-149 VEVGAD
+149 VGAD
-155 ARPVVGLD
+155 ARPLVGLD

-194 AFTDPV
+194 AFTDPAA
-200 SKAAAPAAT
+200 KAVEPAAT
-209 DGQPFPLRVETDGC
+209 EHPPYPVRVETDGC
-223 SRFTLRAVHGV
+223 TRFTLREVRDV

-248 TQAGM
+248 VQAGM

-275 AFDLDALKGGL
+275 AFDRDALEDVM
-286 VVRRANA
+286 VVRRAEP

-302 VERRLDPEDM
+302 VERLLDPEDM
-312 VIVDGTGPLSLA
+312 VICDATGPLSLA

-360 KLTSEASKR
+360 RLTSEASKR
-369 YERGADAAISLLA
+369 YERGADSGVSLLA

-397 LAAEVADVDHREPIA
+397 LVAEVADVDRREPA
-412 PIVMPVDLPSRTIGV
+412 DPIVMPVDLPSRTIGLD
-427 AYERDLVVAMLEAAG
+427 YDRDLVVAMLEAAG
-442 CEVVGGKV
+442 CEIVGGKV

-459 VFTVVPASWRP
+459 VLTVVPASWRP
-470 DLTDPADLVEEV
+470 DLTDPVDLVEEV
-482 ARLHGYGHIPSSIPR
+482 ARLHGYGHVPSRVPR
-497 AIAGTGLTASQRR
+497 AIAGTGLTSSQRR
-510 RRRVARSLA
+510 RRRVARALA
-519 DNGFVETYTF
+519 DNGFTETYTF

-547 QREAVAVLNPLDDAA
+547 QREALAVLNPLDDAA

-569 LASLVNAVKINLA
+569 LASLMNAVKTNLA

-603 TDLDVV
+603 TELDVV
-609 TLPVSRRPEDEQI
+609 PLPVAERPGDEAV
-622 AAAIRRLPVQP
+622 AAAVRRLPAQP

-643 ASLAGVDTP
+643 AVPAGVDAP

-665 EVVAEASGLKLEV
+665 EVVAEAAGLTLET

-684 PWHPGRCAELRVDG
+684 PWHPGRCAELRVGG

-712 ARLGLPKR
+712 DRLGLPKR
-720 TVAMELDLSALP
+720 TVAMELDLTALP

-740 VISHFPAT
+740 VVSHFPAT

-763 EVESALREGAGE
+763 EVEAALREGAGE
-775 LLDSLRLFDVYRD
+775 LLEGLRLFDVYRD

-830 FGAAI
+830 FGASL
-835 RV
+835 RE

>member
-12 AALPEGLTTEA
+12 AALPQELTTEA
-23 LDAALVEAGLEV
+23 LDAALIESGLEV

-61 EFKKPIRHCWVEV
+61 EFKKPIRHCLVEV

-79 RSVICG
+79 RSIICG

-99 PGAELPGGFK
+99 PGAELPGGFT
-109 IASRQT
+109 IGSRTT
-115 YGRLSDGMICSAR
+115 YGRLSDGMICSSR

-134 DHEGIIVLPTELLNT
+134 DHEGIIVLPEG
-149 VEVGAD
+149 EVGAD
-155 ARPVVGLD
+155 ARACVGLD

-194 AFTDPV
+194 AFTDP
-200 SKAAAPAAT
+200 AAKVVEPAAT
-209 DGQPFPLRVETDGC
+209 DHPPYPVRVETDGC
-223 SRFTLRAVHGV
+223 TRFTLREVRDVNAY
-234 DANAESPEWMAKRL
+234 AESPEWMAKRL

-275 AFDLDALKGGL
+275 AFDRDKLEDVL

-293 GETLTTLDD
+293 GETLKTLDD
-302 VERRLDPEDM
+302 VERGLDPEDM
-312 VIVDGTGPLSLA
+312 VICDGTGPLSLA
-324 GVMGGQTSEVGPT
+324 GVMGGQTSEVDER
-337 TRNVLIEAAHWDP
+337 TRNVLIEAAHWNP
-350 TSIARTSRRH
+350 VSIARTSRRH

-397 LAAEVADVDHREPIA
+397 LVEEVADIDHREPA
-412 PIVMPVDLPSRTIGV
+412 TPIMLPVDLPSKTIGV
-427 AYERDLVVAMLEAAG
+427 EYDRALVVAMLEAAG
-442 CEVVGGKV
+442 CTVDGDAEPSVGGV
-450 KEGTVEGGD
+450 ERLTV
-459 VFTVVPASWRP
+459 TPASWRP

-497 AIAGTGLTASQRR
+497 AIAGTGLTGSQRR
-510 RRRVARSLA
+510 RRRVARALA
-519 DNGFVETYTF
+519 DDGFVETYTF
-529 PFVSRERADEFGL
+529 PFVTRERADELGL
-542 DEKDP
+542 DEKDS
-547 QREAVAVLNPLDDAA
+547 QREAVAVLNPLDDSA

-569 LASLVNAVKINLA
+569 LASLVNAVKTNLA

-593 GLVFQPAEGW
+593 GLVFQPADGW
-603 TDLDVV
+603 SELEVV
-609 TLPVSRRPEDEQI
+609 ELPVSKRPEDEAI

-643 ASLAGVDTP
+643 AAPAGVDAP

-665 EVVAEASGLKLEV
+665 EVVAEASGVKLEV

-684 PWHPGRCAELRVDG
+684 PWHPGRCAQLRVDG
-698 LPVGHAGE
+698 VVVGHAGE

-712 ARLGLPKR
+712 ERLGLPRR
-720 TVAMELDLSALP
+720 TAAMELDLSALP

-748 LIDVAVVVAE
+748 LIDVALVVAE

-763 EVESALREGAGE
+763 DVAAALREGAGE
-775 LLDSLRLFDVYRD
+775 LLDSLRLFDIYRD

-794 RKSLAFKLELRAADR
+794 KKSLAFKLELRAADR

-822 AVAVAADR
+822 AVAVAAER

>member
-12 AALPEGLTTEA
+12 ADLPADLTTEA

-79 RSVICG
+79 RSIICG

-109 IASRQT
+109 IGSRKT
-115 YGRLSDGMICSAR
+115 YGRLSDGMICSER

-134 DHEGIIVLPTELLNT
+134 EHAGIIVLPEGT
-149 VEVGAD
+149 VGED

-194 AFTDPV
+194 AFKDP
-200 SKAAAPAAT
+200 AAKTVEPAAT
-209 DGQPFPLRVETDGC
+209 GEPPFPLAVETDGC
-223 SRFTLRAVHGV
+223 TRFTLRAVRGV
-234 DANAESPEWMAKRL
+234 DANAEAPEWMAKRL
-248 TQAGM
+248 VQAGM

-275 AFDLDALKGGL
+275 AFDLDALREGL
-286 VVRRANA
+286 VVRRAKA
-293 GETLTTLDD
+293 GEKLKTLDD
-302 VERRLDPEDM
+302 VERALDPEDM
-312 VIVDGTGPLSLA
+312 VICDATGPLSLA
-324 GVMGGQTSEVGPT
+324 GVMGGQTSEVGPA
-337 TRNVLIEAAHWDP
+337 TRDVLIEAAHWDP
-350 TSIARTSRRH
+350 VSIARTSRRH
-360 KLTSEASKR
+360 RLTSEASKR
-369 YERGADAAISLLA
+369 YERGADAALSLLA

-397 LAAEVADVDHREPIA
+397 LVDEVADVDRRKPIA
-412 PIVMPVDLPSRTIGV
+412 PITLPVDLPSKTIGV
-427 AYERDLVVAMLEAAG
+427 DYDRALVIEMLEAAG
-442 CEVVGGKV
+442 CA
-450 KEGTVEGGD
+450 VEGD
-459 VFTVVPASWRP
+459 EILTVTPAPWRP
-470 DLTDPADLVEEV
+470 DLTDPVDLVEEV

-497 AIAGTGLTASQRR
+497 AIAGTGLTSSQRR
-510 RRRVARSLA
+510 RRRVARALA

-529 PFVSRERADEFGL
+529 PFVSRERADELGL

-569 LASLVNAVKINLA
+569 LASLVNAVRTNLA

-593 GLVFQPAEGW
+593 GLVFQPADGW
-603 TDLDVV
+603 TELDVV
-609 TLPVSRRPEDEQI
+609 DLPVSKRPEDEAI
-622 AAAIRRLPVQP
+622 AAAVLRLPVQP

-643 ASLAGVDTP
+643 AVPAGVDTA

-665 EVVAEASGLKLEV
+665 EVVAAASGVELEV

-684 PWHPGRCAELRVDG
+684 PWHPGRCAELRVG
-698 LPVGHAGE
+698 GVPVGYAGE

-712 ARLGLPKR
+712 ERLGLPRR
-720 TVAMELDLSALP
+720 TAAMELDLSALP
-732 LPDLAPAP
+732 LQDLAPAP
-740 VISHFPAT
+740 VVSHFPAT

-758 AVPAG
+758 PVPAG
-763 EVESALREGAGE
+763 EVEAALREGAGD

-835 RV
+835 RE

>member
-12 AALPEGLTTEA
+12 AALPADLTTEA

-41 RGRVTGPLVVGRVAS
+41 RARVTGPLVVGRVAS

-109 IASRQT
+109 IGSRKT

-128 ELGVSD
+128 ELGISD
-134 DHEGIIVLPTELLNT
+134 DHEGIIVLPEG
-149 VEVGAD
+149 EVGAD
-155 ARPVVGLD
+155 ARPYVGLD
-163 DVVFELAITPDM
+163 EVVFELAITPDM

-194 AFTDPV
+194 AFTDPAA
-200 SKAAAPAAT
+200 KAVEPAAT
-209 DGQPFPLRVETDGC
+209 EHPPYPVRVETDGC
-223 SRFTLRAVHGV
+223 TRFTLREVRDV
-234 DANAESPEWMAKRL
+234 DANAEAPEWMAKRL

-275 AFDLDALKGGL
+275 AFDRDALEDVM
-286 VVRRANA
+286 VVRRAKP
-293 GETLTTLDD
+293 GETLKTLDD
-302 VERRLDPEDM
+302 VERKLDPEDM
-312 VIVDGTGPLSLA
+312 VITDGTGPLSLA

-397 LAAEVADVDHREPIA
+397 LVEAVADIDHREPIE
-412 PIVMPVDLPSRTIGV
+412 PIVMPVDLPSRTVGV
-427 AYERDLVVAMLEAAG
+427 DYGRDLIVAMLEAAG
-442 CEVVGGKV
+442 CTIVGGIV

-459 VFTVVPASWRP
+459 VLTVVPASWRP

-497 AIAGTGLTASQRR
+497 AIAGTGLTSSQRR
-510 RRRVARSLA
+510 RRRVARALA
-519 DNGFVETYTF
+519 DNGFTETYTF
-529 PFVSRERADEFGL
+529 PFVSRERADELGL

-569 LASLVNAVKINLA
+569 LASLVNAVRTNLA
-582 RGARDL
+582 RGAKDL

-603 TDLDVV
+603 SDLEVV
-609 TLPVSRRPEDEQI
+609 ELPVSKRPEDEAI

-643 ASLAGVDTP
+643 AVPAGVDAP
-652 GRAVDWADAVEAA
+652 GRAVDWADAVFAA
-665 EVVAEASGLKLEV
+665 EIVAEASGVTLET

-698 LPVGHAGE
+698 VVVGHAGE

-712 ARLGLPKR
+712 ERLGLPRR
-720 TVAMELDLSALP
+720 TAAMELDLTALP

-748 LIDVAVVVAE
+748 LIDVAIVVPESA
-758 AVPAG
+758 PAG
-763 EVESALREGAGE
+763 EVEAALREGAGE

-788 AKLGED
+788 AKLGEGK
-794 RKSLAFKLELRAADR
+794 KSLAFKLELRAADR

-822 AVAVAADR
+822 AVAVAAER
-830 FGAAI
+830 FGASI
-835 RV
+835 RE

>member
-12 AALPEGLTTEA
+12 AALPADLSTEA
-23 LDAALVEAGLEV
+23 LDAALVESGLEV

-61 EFKKPIRHCWVEV
+61 EFKKPIRHCQVEV

-79 RSVICG
+79 RSIICG

-109 IASRQT
+109 IASRKT

-134 DHEGIIVLPTELLNT
+134 DHEGIIVLPESTLEQT
-149 VEVGAD
+149 AVGED

-194 AFTDPV
+194 AFTDPA
-200 SKAAAPAAT
+200 SKAVEPKAT
-209 DGQPFPLRVETDGC
+209 EHPPYPVRVETDGC
-223 SRFTLRAVHGV
+223 TRFTLREVRDV
-234 DANAESPEWMAKRL
+234 DANAESPEWMARRL

-275 AFDLDALKGGL
+275 AFDRDALEDVL
-286 VVRRANA
+286 VVRRAQP
-293 GETLTTLDD
+293 GETLKTLDD

-312 VIVDGTGPLSLA
+312 VICDATGPLSLA
-324 GVMGGQTSEVGPT
+324 GVMGGLTSEVVPG

-350 TSIARTSRRH
+350 VSIARTSRRH

-369 YERGADAAISLLA
+369 YERGADAALSMIA

-397 LAAEVADVDHREPIA
+397 HVEEVADIDRRTPIPA
-412 PIVMPVDLPSRTIGV
+412 IELPVALPSKTVGV
-427 AYERDLVVAMLEAAG
+427 DYDRATVVAMLEAAG
-442 CEVVGGKV
+442 C
-450 KEGTVEGGD
+450 TVDGEGD
-459 VFTVVPASWRP
+459 VLSVVPAPWRT
-470 DLTDPADLVEEV
+470 DITDPVDLVEEV
-482 ARLHGYGHIPSSIPR
+482 VRLHGYAHVPSATPR
-497 AIAGTGLTASQRR
+497 AIAGTGLTAAQRR
-510 RRRVARSLA
+510 RRRVARALA
-519 DNGFVETYTF
+519 DGGFVETYTF
-529 PFVSRERADEFGL
+529 PFVSRDRADELGL

-547 QREAVAVLNPLDDAA
+547 QRQAVAVLNPLDDAA

-569 LASLVNAVKINLA
+569 LASLVNAVRVNLA
-582 RGARDL
+582 RGAKDL

-603 TDLDVV
+603 TELDPVV
-609 TLPVSRRPEDEQI
+609 LPVSKRPDDEAI

-633 RHVAAVLCGQ
+633 RHVAAVMCGQ
-643 ASLAGVDTP
+643 AVPAGVDAP

-665 EVVAEASGLKLEV
+665 ELVAAAAGVKLEA
-678 AQGEAA
+678 AQGQAA

-698 LPVGHAGE
+698 AVVGHAGE

-712 ARLGLPKR
+712 ERLGLPRR
-720 TVAMELDLSALP
+720 TAAMELDLTALP
-732 LPDLAPAP
+732 LPGLAPAP
-740 VISHFPAT
+740 VVSHFPAT

-758 AVPAG
+758 SVPAG
-763 EVESALREGAGE
+763 QVESALREGAGE

-788 AKLGED
+788 AKLGEG
-794 RKSLAFKLELRAADR
+794 RKSLAFKLELRANDR

-822 AVAVAADR
+822 AVAVAAER
-830 FGAAI
+830 FGAGL
-835 RV
+835 RE

>member
-12 AALPEGLTTEA
+12 AALPADLTTEA
-23 LDAALVEAGLEV
+23 LDAALVECGLEV

-61 EFKKPIRHCWVEV
+61 EFKKPIRHCHVEV

-79 RSVICG
+79 RSIICG

-99 PGAELPGGFK
+99 PGAVLPGGFQ
-109 IASRQT
+109 IASRKT

-134 DHEGIIVLPTELLNT
+134 DHEGIIVLAEGT
-149 VEVGAD
+149 VGED
-155 ARPVVGLD
+155 ARPLVGLD

-194 AFTDPV
+194 AFTDPAL
-200 SKAAAPAAT
+200 KAAEPKAT
-209 DGQPFPLRVETDGC
+209 DAPPYPIRVETDGC
-223 SRFTLRAVHGV
+223 TRFTLREVRDV

-248 TQAGM
+248 VQAGM

-275 AFDLDALKGGL
+275 AFDRDALEDVM
-286 VVRRANA
+286 VVRRANP
-293 GETLTTLDD
+293 GETLTTLDG

-312 VIVDGTGPLSLA
+312 VITDGTGPLSLA
-324 GVMGGQTSEVGPT
+324 GVMGGQTSEVGPK
-337 TRNVLIEAAHWDP
+337 TRNVLIEAAHWNP
-350 TSIARTSRRH
+350 VSIARTSRRH
-360 KLTSEASKR
+360 RLTSEASKR
-369 YERGADAAISLLA
+369 YERGADPALSLIA
-382 AQRAADL
+382 AQRAAEL

-397 LAAEVADVDHREPIA
+397 LVEEVADVDHRQPVAPIA
-412 PIVMPVDLPSRTIGV
+412 MRVDLPSRTVGV
-427 AYERDLVVAMLEAAG
+427 DYDRSLVVAMLEAAG
-442 CEVVGGKV
+442 C
-450 KEGTVEGGD
+450 TVEGD
-459 VFTVVPASWRP
+459 EVLSVTPASWRP

-482 ARLHGYGHIPSSIPR
+482 VRLHGYGHVPSATPR
-497 AIAGTGLTASQRR
+497 AIAGTGLTAAQRR
-510 RRRVARSLA
+510 RRRVARALA

-529 PFVSRERADEFGL
+529 PFVTRERADELGL

-569 LASLVNAVKINLA
+569 LASLVNAVRLNLA

-603 TDLDVV
+603 AELEVV
-609 TLPVSRRPEDEQI
+609 DLPVSKRPEDEAI

-643 ASLAGVDTP
+643 AVPAGVDAP
-652 GRAVDWADAVEAA
+652 GRAVDWSDAVEAA
-665 EVVAEASGLKLEV
+665 EVVAEAAGVTLQV

-698 LPVGHAGE
+698 ISVGHAGE

-712 ARLGLPKR
+712 ERLGLPRR
-720 TVAMELDLSALP
+720 TAAMELDLSALP

-748 LIDVAVVVAE
+748 LIDVAVVVPE
-758 AVPAG
+758 SVPAG
-763 EVESALREGAGE
+763 EVEAALREGAGE

-788 AKLGED
+788 AKLGEG
-794 RKSLAFKLELRAADR
+794 RKSLAFKLELRANDR

-822 AVAVAADR
+822 AVAVAAER

>member
-12 AALPEGLTTEA
+12 AALPADLTTEA

-109 IASRQT
+109 IGSRKT

-134 DHEGIIVLPTELLNT
+134 DHEGIIVLPEG
-149 VEVGAD
+149 EVGAD
-155 ARPVVGLD
+155 ARPLVGLD

-194 AFTDPV
+194 AFTDPAA
-200 SKAAAPAAT
+200 KAAEPAAT
-209 DGQPFPLRVETDGC
+209 AEPPYPVRVETDGC
-223 SRFTLRAVHGV
+223 TRFTLREVRDV

-275 AFDLDALKGGL
+275 AFDRDALEDVM
-286 VVRRANA
+286 VVRRAKA
-293 GETLTTLDD
+293 GETLKTLDD
-302 VERRLDPEDM
+302 VERKLDPEDM
-312 VIVDGTGPLSLA
+312 VITDGTGPLSLA

-369 YERGADAAISLLA
+369 YERGADSGITLLA

-397 LAAEVADVDHREPIA
+397 LVETVADIDHREPVA
-412 PIVMPVDLPSRTIGV
+412 PITIPVDLPSKTIGV
-427 AYERDLVVAMLEAAG
+427 DYDRATVVSMLEAAG
-442 CEVVGGKV
+442 C
-450 KEGTVEGGD
+450 TVEGD
-459 VFTVVPASWRP
+459 EVLTVTPASWRP

-497 AIAGTGLTASQRR
+497 AIAGTGLTSSQRR
-510 RRRVARSLA
+510 RRRVARALA
-519 DNGFVETYTF
+519 DNGFTETYTF
-529 PFVSRERADEFGL
+529 PFVSRDRADELGL

-569 LASLVNAVKINLA
+569 LASLVNAVRLNLA
-582 RGARDL
+582 RGAKDL

-603 TDLDVV
+603 SDLEVV
-609 TLPVSRRPEDEQI
+609 ELPVSKRPADEAI

-643 ASLAGVDTP
+643 AVPAGVDAP

-665 EVVAEASGLKLEV
+665 EVVAAAAGVQLEA

-698 LPVGHAGE
+698 VVVGHAGE

-712 ARLGLPKR
+712 ERLGLPRR
-720 TVAMELDLSALP
+720 TAAMELNLTALP
-732 LPDLAPAP
+732 LQELDPAP

-763 EVESALREGAGE
+763 EVEAALRDGAGE

-788 AKLGED
+788 AKLGEG

-822 AVAVAADR
+822 AVAVAAER

-835 RV
+835 RE

>member
-12 AALPEGLTTEA
+12 AALPADLTTEA

-109 IASRQT
+109 IGSRKT

-134 DHEGIIVLPTELLNT
+134 DHEGIIVLESGT
-149 VEVGAD
+149 VGED
-155 ARPVVGLD
+155 ARPLVGLD

-194 AFTDPV
+194 AFTDPAA
-200 SKAAAPAAT
+200 KAAEPAAT
-209 DGQPFPLRVETDGC
+209 EHPPYPVRVETDGC
-223 SRFTLRAVHGV
+223 TRFTLREVRDV

-275 AFDLDALKGGL
+275 AFDRDALEDVM
-286 VVRRANA
+286 VVRRAKP
-293 GETLTTLDD
+293 GETLTTLDG
-302 VERRLDPEDM
+302 VERKLDPEDM
-312 VIVDGTGPLSLA
+312 LITDGTGPLSLA
-324 GVMGGQTSEVGPT
+324 GVMGGQTSEVGPN
-337 TRNVLIEAAHWDP
+337 TRNVLIEAAHWNP
-350 TSIARTSRRH
+350 TAIARTSRRH

-397 LAAEVADVDHREPIA
+397 LVDAVADIDDREPA
-412 PIVMPVDLPSRTIGV
+412 TPIVMPVDLPSRTVGV
-427 AYERDLVVAMLEAAG
+427 DYGRELIVAMLEAAG
-442 CEVVGGKV
+442 CEVIGGIV

-459 VFTVVPASWRP
+459 VLTVVPASWRP

-510 RRRVARSLA
+510 RRRVARALA
-519 DNGFVETYTF
+519 DHGFTETYTF
-529 PFVSRERADEFGL
+529 PFVSRDRADELGL

-569 LASLVNAVKINLA
+569 LASLVNAVRLNLA
-582 RGARDL
+582 RGAKDL

-603 TDLDVV
+603 SDLEVV
-609 TLPVSRRPEDEQI
+609 ALPVSKRPEDEAI

-643 ASLAGVDTP
+643 AVPSGVDAP
-652 GRAVDWADAVEAA
+652 GRAADWADAVEAA
-665 EVVAEASGLKLEV
+665 EVVAAASGVDLQV

-698 LPVGHAGE
+698 VVVGHAGE

-712 ARLGLPKR
+712 ERLGLPRR
-720 TVAMELDLSALP
+720 TAAMELDLTALP

-748 LIDVAVVVAE
+748 LIDVAIVVAE
-758 AVPAG
+758 SVPAG
-763 EVESALREGAGE
+763 EVEAALREGAGE

-788 AKLGED
+788 AKLGEGK
-794 RKSLAFKLELRAADR
+794 KSLAFKLELRAADR

-822 AVAVAADR
+822 AVAVAAER

-835 RV
+835 RD